1 MTAFTLRWSK
11 LFALVALAA
20 FATACGDDDDDDGGN
35 PPADNR
41 IVTVTGNAT
50 VFPPAA
56 AVLDPDGPSG
66 AGTYDPGDLS
76 NLEVTLASA
85 LAELAPNNTNFLAP
99 PVALT
104 DAPGLGATF
113 SVPNVDADDVGIA
126 IIAHLAPAAGAT
138 AVQSHRV
145 TTGILSVIDIP
156 LGDLDPTLD
165 TSVDGAP
172 AFIVPAAFEAV
183 LAPAIGTTETTLVSD
198 GYILA
203 VVTTGTA
210 PVAGA
215 TITIFNA
222 AGADVTG
229 DYTIRYPTFTG
240 PAGANTGP
248 SGVAV
253 ITGEETTAPLTINAS
268 AASGQFRGLGGIKP
282 DTTFVAPLIPQ

>member
-1 MTAFTLRWSK
+1 MTAFTIRWSK
-11 LFALVALAA
+11 LFALVALTA
-20 FATACGDDDDDDGGN
+20 FVAACGDDDDDGGN

-56 AVLDPDGPSG
+56 TILGGGS
-66 AGTYDPGDLS
+66 TYDPGDVS
-76 NLEVTLASA
+76 NIEVTLASA
-85 LAELAPNNTNFLAP
+85 LAELTANNTNFLAP

-138 AVQSHRV
+138 DAVQSHRV

-165 TSVDGAP
+165 TSVEGAP
-172 AFIVPAAFEAV
+172 AFIVPAAFEAA
-183 LAPAIGTTETTLVSD
+183 LATAIGTTETTLVSG

-203 VVTTGTA
+203 FVTTGTA

-215 TITIFNA
+215 TIAILNA

-229 DYTIRYPTFTG
+229 NYTIRYPTFTG
-240 PAGANTGP
+240 PAGANTGA
-248 SGVAV
+248 SGIAV
-253 ITGEETTAPLTINAS
+253 ITGAETTAPLTINAS
-268 AASGQFRGLGGIKP
+268 TGSAQYRGLGGIKP
-282 DTTFVAPLIPQ
+282 NTTFVAPLTPQ